1 MPSQEQPKLPIIDF
15 SPNKLK
21 SGTSHWVSI
30 CKNVRQALEDYG
42 CFVASYDDKVISSE
56 LHNSVFDLLV
66 DLFDLPL
73 ETKTQNA
80 SGKPYHG
87 YFGQNPHMPLNQ
99 SMGIEDAQ
107 ILSRTQNFTN
117 LMWPRGNKR
126 FWYKYIS
133 IFNYNPKNFIIYF

>member
-21 SGTSHWVSI
+21 PGTSHWVSI
-30 CKNVRQALEDYG
+30 CNNVRQALEDYG

-87 YFGQNPHMPLNQ
+87 YFGQNPHMPLNE

>member
-1 MPSQEQPKLPIIDF
+1 MQKCPAGSRRLRLFRSII
-15 SPNKLK
+15 
-21 SGTSHWVSI
+21 
-30 CKNVRQALEDYG
+30 
-42 CFVASYDDKVISSE
+42 DDKVISSE

-87 YFGQNPHMPLNQ
+87 YFGQNPHMPLNE